1 MFKLFEARQSET
13 PPILTDQHPVTM
25 VNWRDSIVW
34 CNALT
39 EYYNANNGSETD
51 LVCVYTYSGAI
62 IRDSRDSNA
71 ISCDNAVQSTTA
83 KGFRLPTSVEWEYI
97 ARYIGTSAPS
107 HANYVFKDSVYYSK
121 FNSASGATGDYN
133 DVPATSAVAVYGV
146 SSTAV
151 VKSKGTTGANALGL
165 YDMSG
170 NVYEWCFTASGSS
183 RVLLGGS
190 FNLSAY
196 YMQVGIVVIGLPYYE
211 FYYIG
216 FRLCRDK

>member
-1 MFKLFEARQSET
+1 MLRVENLSVNYGHVKAVKEISFEIKSGEIVS
-13 PPILTDQHPVTM
+13 ILG
-25 VNWRDSIVW
+25 
-34 CNALT
+34 
-39 EYYNANNGSETD
+39 AN
-51 LVCVYTYSGAI
+51 GAG
-62 IRDSRDSNA
+62 
-71 ISCDNAVQSTTA
+71 
-83 KGFRLPTSVEWEYI
+83 K
-97 ARYIGTSAPS
+97 TSAL
-107 HANYVFKDSVYYSK
+107 F
-121 FNSASGATGDYN
+121 
-133 DVPATSAVAVYGV
+133 GV
-146 SSTAV
+146 SAV